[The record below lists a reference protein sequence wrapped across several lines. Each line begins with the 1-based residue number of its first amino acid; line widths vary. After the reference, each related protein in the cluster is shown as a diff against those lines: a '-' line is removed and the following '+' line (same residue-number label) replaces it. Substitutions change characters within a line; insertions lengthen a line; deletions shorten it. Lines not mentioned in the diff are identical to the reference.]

1 MKNSKKPLISI
12 CVPVFNEED
21 VLPILFSR
29 LNKVLSELVRK
40 YNFELILT
48 DNNSSDNTWKVIR
61 EQKDI
66 GYKSFSV
73 RAYRFSRNFG
83 FQNSILENFRRSHG
97 DAVIQLDADLQDPP
111 ELIPEF
117 LSTWESGSQIVY
129 GIRRSRAEGIL
140 STKLRTLGY
149 WFLDIFS
156 EHPIP
161 PNAGDFR
168 LLDRKVVN
176 ALAQQNL
183 VEPFLRGSIAGLG
196 FNQSGIPFD
205 RTERTAGKSKFPP
218 FEVLTLGIKGVIN
231 HSLIPL
237 RLSTYLGALVLITSA
252 LGGFYYFLQ
261 SRLNPELPEG
271 FTTTQVLILSGIGLN
286 AFFLGII
293 GEYISRIY
301 RLVRA
306 EPNVIIQDEL

>member
-1 MKNSKKPLISI
+1 MNNPKKPLISI

-21 VLPILFSR
+21 VLPELFSR
-29 LNKVLSELVRK
+29 LDLVLSELCNL
-40 YNFELILT
+40 YDFELVFT
-48 DNNSSDNTWKVIR
+48 DNNSSDSTWRVIR
-61 EQKDI
+61 DQRDI

-73 RAYRFSRNFG
+73 RAFRFSRNFG
-83 FQNSILENFRRSHG
+83 FQNSILENFRKSQG

-117 LSTWESGSQIVY
+117 LKKWDSGNKIVY
-129 GIRRSRAEGIL
+129 GIRRSRAEGVL
-140 STKLRTLGY
+140 PTKLRSLGY
-149 WFLDIFS
+149 WILDIFS

-161 PNAGDFR
+161 PNVGDFR

-196 FNQSGIPFD
+196 FNQIGIPFD
-205 RTERTAGKSKFPP
+205 RQERTAGESKFPP
-218 FEVLTLGIKGVIN
+218 LQVLTLGVKGVIN

-237 RLSTYLGALVLITSA
+237 RLSTYLGALVLITSG
-252 LGGFYYFLQ
+252 LGGLYYLIQ
-261 SRLNPELPEG
+261 SRVNPELPEG
-271 FTTTQVLILSGIGLN
+271 FTTTQVLILAGIGLN

>member
-1 MKNSKKPLISI
+1 MNKSKKPLISI
-12 CVPVFNEED
+12 CIPVFNEED
-21 VLPILFSR
+21 VLPELFTR
-29 LNKVLSELVRK
+29 LDLVLSELIST
-40 YNFELILT
+40 YDFELVFT
-48 DNNSSDNTWKVIR
+48 DNNSTDSTWTVIR
-61 EQKDI
+61 DQKDI
-66 GYKSFSV
+66 GYKSFTV
-73 RAYRFSRNFG
+73 RAFRFSRNFG
-83 FQNSILENFRRSHG
+83 FQNSILENFRKSHG

-111 ELIPEF
+111 ELIPE
-117 LSTWESGSQIVY
+117 LLRKWDSGNKIVY

-140 STKLRTLGY
+140 PTKLRSLGY
-149 WFLDIFS
+149 WMLDIFS

-168 LLDRKVVN
+168 LLDRKVVD

-196 FNQSGIPFD
+196 FSQIGIPFD
-205 RTERTAGKSKFPP
+205 REERTAGESKFPP
-218 FEVLTLGIKGVIN
+218 LQVLTLGIKGVIN

-237 RLSTYLGALVLITSA
+237 RLSTYLGALVLITSG
-252 LGGFYYFLQ
+252 LGGLYYFLQ
-261 SRLNPELPEG
+261 SRVNPELPEG
-271 FTTTQVLILSGIGLN
+271 FTTTQVLILAGIGLN

-293 GEYISRIY
+293 GDYISRIY